1 MKKVLK
7 RAIIIFLEL
16 VAIVIGANV
25 AAFAMFAL
33 GKGIQNFRL
42 SPPETEKE
50 TAVER
55 RPSAE
60 ETEKTEKGVAVMGQ
74 TDTEKQSE
82 TQESIIILEETQIQQ
97 SESQEQF
104 QTQQTEAQQQ
114 TESPIVII
122 DGGSSWEYEGEEIIE
137 FFTEQGTFFY

>member
-16 VAIVIGANV
+16 VAIVIGATV

-33 GKGIQNFRL
+33 GNGIQNFRFN
-42 SPPETEKE
+42 PPETEKE
-50 TAVER
+50 TVVER
-55 RPSAE
+55 IPSTE
-60 ETEKTEKGVAVMGQ
+60 ETEKDIAIMGQ